1 MLLKTEGRMERQTDQ
16 IELGFNT
23 VKERLTLVKIKV
35 NNARDGRTYEQT
47 KGRTDDGNNKNS
59 NFGSKEL
66 SS

>member
-23 VKERLTLVKIKV
+23 VKGLTLVKIQV
-35 NNARDGRTYEQT
+35 NNAKD
-47 KGRTDDGNNKNS
+47 GRTDDRNNKNS
-59 NFGSKEL
+59 NFGSIEL